1 MMNDVLTAISTVG
14 FPAVMCG
21 ALCYYIYKVQT
32 PLIEAINKNSEAI
45 TKMASA
51 ALEVKENGEK
61 EKSEPE
67 K

>member
-45 TKMASA
+45 TKMAG
-51 ALEVKENGEK
+51 ALEVRENGET
-61 EKSEPE
+61 EITESEE
-67 K
+67 

>member
-21 ALCYYIYKVQT
+21 ALYYYIYKVQT

-51 ALEVKENGEK
+51 LEVKENGEK

>member
-14 FPAVMCG
+14 FPTVMCG

-45 TKMASA
+45 SKMAR
-51 ALEVKENGEK
+51 ALEVQKHGET
-61 EKSEPE
+61 ETESEE
-67 K
+67 

>member
-21 ALCYYIYKVQT
+21 ALCYYIYKVHT

-51 ALEVKENGEK
+51 LEVKENGEK

>member
-21 ALCYYIYKVQT
+21 ALCYYIYKIQT

-45 TKMASA
+45 SKMASA
-51 ALEVKENGEK
+51 LEVREHGETENTE
-61 EKSEPE
+61 SEE
-67 K
+67 

>member
-45 TKMASA
+45 TKMAST
-51 ALEVKENGEK
+51 LVVKENGEK
-61 EKSEPE
+61 EKSESE

>member
-14 FPAVMCG
+14 FPTVMCG

-45 TKMASA
+45 SKMASA
-51 ALEVKENGEK
+51 LEVREHGKTETE
-61 EKSEPE
+61 SEE
-67 K
+67 

>member
-32 PLIEAINKNSEAI
+32 PLIDAINNNSEAI
-45 TKMASA
+45 SKMAN
-51 ALEVKENGEK
+51 ALEVREHGET
-61 EKSEPE
+61 ETESEE
-67 K
+67 

>member
-14 FPAVMCG
+14 FPTVMCG

-51 ALEVKENGEK
+51 LEVEKHGETENAESKE
-61 EKSEPE
+61 
-67 K
+67 

>member
-51 ALEVKENGEK
+51 LEVKENGEK

-67 K
+67 E

>member
-14 FPAVMCG
+14 FPVVMCVS
-21 ALCYYIYKVQT
+21 LCYYIYKVQT

-51 ALEVKENGEK
+51 LGVKENGEK
-61 EKSEPE
+61 EKSEP
-67 K
+67 KK

>member
-1 MMNDVLTAISTVG
+1 MNDVLTAISTVG
-14 FPAVMCG
+14 FPTVMCG

-51 ALEVKENGEK
+51 LEVKENGEK

>member
-1 MMNDVLTAISTVG
+1 MNDVLTAISTVG

-51 ALEVKENGEK
+51 LEVEK
-61 EKSEPE
+61 HGEPE
-67 K
+67 NAESKE

>member
-51 ALEVKENGEK
+51 LEVKENGEK
-61 EKSEPE
+61 EKSEP
-67 K
+67 KK

>member
-45 TKMASA
+45 SKMASA
-51 ALEVKENGEK
+51 MEVQKRGEK
-61 EKSEPE
+61 ETESEE
-67 K
+67 

>member
-32 PLIEAINKNSEAI
+32 PLIEAINKNSFFQ
-45 TKMASA
+45 
-51 ALEVKENGEK
+51 
-61 EKSEPE
+61 KSQCKTAKSP
-67 K
+67 

>member
-21 ALCYYIYKVQT
+21 ALCYYIYKIQT

-45 TKMASA
+45 SKMASA
-51 ALEVKENGEK
+51 LEVREHGET
-61 EKSEPE
+61 ETTESEE
-67 K
+67 

>member
-14 FPAVMCG
+14 FPTVMCG

-45 TKMASA
+45 SKMAN
-51 ALEVKENGEK
+51 ALEVQKHGETENE
-61 EKSEPE
+61 SEE
-67 K
+67 

>member
-14 FPAVMCG
+14 FPTVMCG

-45 TKMASA
+45 SKLAS
-51 ALEVKENGEK
+51 ALEVQKHGKTETE
-61 EKSEPE
+61 SEE
-67 K
+67 

>member
-51 ALEVKENGEK
+51 LEAKENGEK
-61 EKSEPE
+61 EKSEP
-67 K
+67 KK